1 MALATWLLFALLS
14 LATAYMAASVA
25 HHFGMSKRAVAVAGL
40 AAGAMTLWPPFLSS
54 YQAFGFENSILA
66 AIALAVC
73 TREILSA
80 SPTWRSVV
88 VCAAAA
94 VVVAHSWQLVL
105 PAASVAVLFVAW
117 AVSSRLGL
125 RSAGPRLGVITIL
138 AGSAS
143 IPALVAVVTGIGLG
157 HATDA
162 GVEAPLPEILLILG
176 LLASGAVA
184 VRGRSRSIS
193 AAMGVI
199 MTPTLAALGVA
210 MAVGIPVTQYYPN
223 KLLWHSA
230 ALGLAPLA
238 VVVVAGAR
246 DLRRR
251 NASLSVMTRAAVSA
265 GIALA
270 IGFAFL
276 NPASAFGGAW
286 STVEGDRLLTAV
298 ATPGADR
305 AQVVWLGS
313 VGDDTIGR
321 ILLDFYRAGSTPER
335 TPQPPLSVESE
346 CSLLRRA
353 VRPVVLTNSQP
364 AAARVRYRCV
374 SGLDVVKVSTG

>member
-1 MALATWLLFALLS
+1 M
-14 LATAYMAASVA
+14 V
-25 HHFGMSKRAVAVAGL
+25 
-40 AAGAMTLWPPFLSS
+40 
-54 YQAFGFENSILA
+54 
-66 AIALAVC
+66 
-73 TREILSA
+73 
-80 SPTWRSVV
+80 
-88 VCAAAA
+88 
-94 VVVAHSWQLVL
+94 
-105 PAASVAVLFVAW
+105 
-117 AVSSRLGL
+117 
-125 RSAGPRLGVITIL
+125 

-143 IPALVAVVTGIGLG
+143 TPALVAVVTGIGLG

-162 GVEAPLPEILLILG
+162 GVEAPLPELLLILG
-176 LLASGAVA
+176 LLASGVAAVW
-184 VRGRSRSIS
+184 GRSRSIS
-193 AAMGVI
+193 AAIGVI
-199 MTPTLAALGVA
+199 MTPTLVALGVA
-210 MAVGIPVTQYYPN
+210 VAVEIPVTQYYPS

-230 ALGLAPLA
+230 VLGLAPLA

-251 NASLSVMTRAAVSA
+251 NGSLRVMTQAAA
-265 GIALA
+265 GAGFALA
-270 IGFAFL
+270 VGFAFL

-286 STVEGDRLLTAV
+286 STVEGDRLLAAV

-346 CSLLRRA
+346 CSLLQRA
-353 VRPVVLTNSQP
+353 VRPVVLTNSPP

-374 SGLDVVKVSTG
+374 SGLDVVTVSTG